1 MTTENK
7 EILETK
13 RLLQG
18 LAERVFQT
26 QCEVGLWDADEVKQ
40 DPKSVM
46 LDFLLLSM
54 HAKLSTIHQLD
65 GSDDFDA
72 VNPERDEI
80 AELLVEGAIELLG
93 AAQMRTSKAGE
104 MVLNT
109 VVLQARQ
116 AREMLKDLPGEAVE
130 AGEDGED
137 GEDGEADE
145 GDETD
150 GIAPET
156 EDILQAAIK
165 VARASFDKPK
175 PPTE

>member
-1 MTTENK
+1 MTTEKTAQNK
-7 EILETK
+7 DILETQ

-18 LAERVFQT
+18 LAERVYQT
-26 QCEVGLWDADEVKQ
+26 QCQVGLWDAGEVKE

-65 GSDDFDA
+65 GSEEFDGA
-72 VNPERDEI
+72 NPERDEI
-80 AELLVEGAIELLG
+80 AELLVEGAVELLG

-104 MVLNT
+104 MFLNT

-116 AREMLKDLPGEAVE
+116 AREMLNDLPPELEIDTPESAPIPE
-130 AGEDGED
+130 P
-137 GEDGEADE
+137 
-145 GDETD
+145 
-150 GIAPET
+150 APET

-165 VARASFDKPK
+165 VARASGYMPK
-175 PPTE
+175 PPAE